1 MFCSVFIYSRK
12 YYTILWKLNK
22 ETKSVDIFRG
32 TLCRAKRRNGGYNE
46 KYKIKVDEYEYR
58 LIINALNELRKDEIE
73 KGKEV
78 NFINEVMEKLLEK
91 A

>member
-1 MFCSVFIYSRK
+1 MRNI
-12 YYTILWKLNK
+12 KL
-22 ETKSVDIFRG
+22 
-32 TLCRAKRRNGGYNE
+32 
-46 KYKIKVDEYEYR
+46 KVDEYEYR

-73 KGKEV
+73 KGKEA

>member
-1 MFCSVFIYSRK
+1 MRNI
-12 YYTILWKLNK
+12 KL
-22 ETKSVDIFRG
+22 
-32 TLCRAKRRNGGYNE
+32 
-46 KYKIKVDEYEYR
+46 KVDEYEYR

-78 NFINEVMEKLLEK
+78 NFINEGMEKLLEK

>member
-1 MFCSVFIYSRK
+1 MRNI
-12 YYTILWKLNK
+12 KL
-22 ETKSVDIFRG
+22 
-32 TLCRAKRRNGGYNE
+32 
-46 KYKIKVDEYEYR
+46 KVDEYEYR
-58 LIINALNELRKDEIE
+58 LIINALNELRKEEIE

>member
-1 MFCSVFIYSRK
+1 MKNI
-12 YYTILWKLNK
+12 KL
-22 ETKSVDIFRG
+22 
-32 TLCRAKRRNGGYNE
+32 
-46 KYKIKVDEYEYR
+46 KVDEYR

>member
-1 MFCSVFIYSRK
+1 MRNI
-12 YYTILWKLNK
+12 KL
-22 ETKSVDIFRG
+22 
-32 TLCRAKRRNGGYNE
+32 
-46 KYKIKVDEYEYR
+46 KVDEYEYR

-78 NFINEVMEKLLEK
+78 NFINEVMEKLLQK